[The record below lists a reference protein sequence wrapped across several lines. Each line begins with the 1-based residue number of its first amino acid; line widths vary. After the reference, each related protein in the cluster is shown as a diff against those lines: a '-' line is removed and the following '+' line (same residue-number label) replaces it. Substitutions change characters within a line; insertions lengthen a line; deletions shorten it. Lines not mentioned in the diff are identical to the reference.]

1 MKIGKYISELL
12 YDHDAVVLPGF
23 GEFFTK
29 YTPARF
35 IPEEGKV
42 ESPKKTI
49 AFNPDKTEGDDPLV
63 SYLCEK
69 QGLDSEQVKSYLANF
84 VSEIKQII
92 DSGKKVEL
100 ELVGLFSK
108 DEAGGLFFEPDET
121 VNYLNIPTEEVPEP
135 PKKTPEPAVDMP
147 AGRMPVAS
155 HEREASGPEKTEPP
169 IQTEHKDREV
179 IIMEKEKKPELPT
192 ALKWIAFTVIP
203 ILIIL
208 IILAINYEF
217 FFGLFKG
224 ERTRTTD
231 VEQVAPDAAPDQ
243 IGITEAGD
251 PLAEGNDVTAAD
263 TTEAQPGVV
272 APAVTPT
279 DAARAEQPVTP
290 GRDQTIYYIVVGSFP
305 DQEKAERLAS
315 TLRDQGATMANVFM
329 TTGFNYHRVSYGH
342 YTSLSEAERVL
353 EHVKE
358 NVNAEAWILHR

>member
-1 MKIGKYISELL
+1 MKIGMYISELL

-63 SYLCEK
+63 SYLGEQ
-69 QGLDSEQVKSYLANF
+69 QGLDSEQVKAYLANF

-100 ELVGLFSK
+100 ERVGLFSK
-108 DEAGGLFFEPDET
+108 DESGSMLFEPDQT
-121 VNYLNIPTEEVPEP
+121 VNYLNIPTEKVPEP
-135 PKKTPEPAVDMP
+135 PRKTPEPETAIA

-155 HEREASGPEKTEPP
+155 HEREASGPDKTEPP
-169 IQTEHKDREV
+169 IQTEPKDREV
-179 IIMEKEKKPELPT
+179 IIMEKEKKAELPR
-192 ALKWIAFTVIP
+192 ALRWVAFTVVP

-224 ERTRTTD
+224 ERTRTTE
-231 VEQVAPDAAPDQ
+231 VELVAPDAAPDQ
-243 IGITEAGD
+243 TGIEETED
-251 PLAEGNDVTAAD
+251 PVTGANDVTAAD
-263 TTEAQPGVV
+263 VTEPQPGV
-272 APAVTPT
+272 AEPA
-279 DAARAEQPVTP
+279 DAARAAEPVTP
-290 GRDQTIYYIVVGSFP
+290 GRGQTIYYIVVGSFP
-305 DQEKAERLAS
+305 DQEKAEQLAS
-315 TLRDQGATMANVFM
+315 SLRDQGATMANVFM

-342 YTSLSEAERVL
+342 YTNLEEAERVL

-358 NVNAEAWILHR
+358 NVNQEAWILHR

>member
-1 MKIGKYISELL
+1 MKIGMYISELL

-35 IPEEGKV
+35 IPDEGKV

-49 AFNPDKTEGDDPLV
+49 AFNADKTEGDDPLV
-63 SYLCEK
+63 DYLCQK
-69 QGLDSEQVKSYLANF
+69 QGLDSGQVKAYLLNF

-100 ELVGLFSK
+100 EKVGLFSK
-108 DEAGGLFFEPDET
+108 DESGQMLFEPDQT

-135 PKKTPEPAVDMP
+135 PKKAPEPAVDIPVGGMARTTHEGQVATP
-147 AGRMPVAS
+147 AHS
-155 HEREASGPEKTEPP
+155 EPP
-169 IQTEHKDREV
+169 KQTEQKEREV
-179 IIMEKEKKPELPT
+179 IIMEKEKKPELPR

-217 FFGLFKG
+217 FFGLFRG
-224 ERTRTTD
+224 DRTRTTE
-231 VEQVAPDAAPDQ
+231 VEQVAPVADPDRD
-243 IGITEAGD
+243 GVATTEVKTPD
-251 PLAEGNDVTAAD
+251 DMEVTAAEAAAP
-263 TTEAQPGVV
+263 TTT
-272 APAVTPT
+272 PAE
-279 DAARAEQPVTP
+279 AARVEQPVAP

-305 DQEKAERLAS
+305 EQEKAEQLARS
-315 TLRDQGATMANVFM
+315 LRDQGATMANVFM

-342 YTSLSEAERVL
+342 YTDLAEAERVL
-353 EHVKE
+353 EQVKE
-358 NVNAEAWILHR
+358 DVNPEAWILHR